1 MSLAYILQD
10 LDDPDFE
17 DIHGDDETGGFAA
30 DKALRLLV
38 SSLYTSWRPGD
49 GVPFLAAVRVALTSG
64 EPQAAASPVIP
75 DILLAHGVTPA
86 AEWWKP
92 VHRIYRVSRFG
103 KAPDLVLDLLAHN
116 AHRAEASDARHQ
128 MYEQLGVTY
137 RVVYD
142 PCGLLTSQPV
152 TVFERQHG
160 HLTAR
165 QDTQL
170 PHLGLGLTLWRG
182 TFEGRTDTWLR
193 WTDAHGNLLLT
204 GDELA
209 AYWHRRATGL
219 EAGSHAAPAT
229 KDSATTQPET

>member
-38 SSLYTSWRPGD
+38 SSLYTSWRPDD
-49 GVPFLAAVRVALTSG
+49 GAPFLAAARVALTSG
-64 EPQAAASPVIP
+64 EPKAATPPVIP
-75 DILLAHGVTPA
+75 DVLLAHGVTPA
-86 AEWWKP
+86 DEWWKP
-92 VHRIYRVSRFG
+92 VHRTYRVSRFG
-103 KAPDLVLDLLAHN
+103 KAPDIVLDLLA
-116 AHRAEASDARHQ
+116 RSPDKAEAFAARHQ

-142 PCGLLTSQPV
+142 PCSLLAAQPV

-160 HLTAR
+160 RLTAR
-165 QDTQL
+165 QDMQL

-209 AYWHRRATGL
+209 VYWHRRATGL
-219 EAGSHAAPAT
+219 EAGRQCIPATNAPAT
-229 KDSATTQPET
+229 T

>member
-49 GVPFLAAVRVALTSG
+49 GVPFLAAARVALTSG
-64 EPQAAASPVIP
+64 EPTAAAPVIP
-75 DILLAHGVTPA
+75 DVLLALGVTLA

-92 VHRIYRVSRFG
+92 VHRTYRVSRFG
-103 KAPDLVLDLLAHN
+103 KAPDLVLDLLAHSS
-116 AHRAEASDARHQ
+116 HRAEASDARHQ

-152 TVFERQHG
+152 TVFERLNG
-160 HLTAR
+160 RLTAR

-182 TFEGRTDTWLR
+182 TFEGRTGTWLR
-193 WTDAHGNLLLT
+193 WIDAHDNLLLT

-209 AYWHRRATGL
+209 AYWHRRATEL
-219 EAGSHAAPAT
+219 EAGHQSPPAT
-229 KDSATTQPET
+229 KDPATT

>member
-49 GVPFLAAVRVALTSG
+49 GVPFLAAARVALTSG
-64 EPQAAASPVIP
+64 EPTVAASVVP
-75 DILLAHGVTPA
+75 DVLLARGVTLA

-92 VHRIYRVSRFG
+92 VHRIYQVSRLG

-116 AHRAEASDARHQ
+116 SGKAEASDRRHQ

-142 PCGLLTSQPV
+142 PCGLLADQPV

-160 HLTAR
+160 RLTAR
-165 QDTQL
+165 QDMQL

-193 WTDAHGNLLLT
+193 WTDAHGNRLLT

-209 AYWHRRATGL
+209 AYWHRRATEL
-219 EAGSHAAPAT
+219 EAGQQSTSAM
-229 KDSATTQPET
+229 DSSTVT

>member
-10 LDDPDFE
+10 FDDPDFE

-30 DKALRLLV
+30 DKVLRLLV

-49 GVPFLAAVRVALTSG
+49 GIPFLAAVRVVLTYGKS
-64 EPQAAASPVIP
+64 AAASVSVVP
-75 DILLAHGVTPA
+75 DILLAQGVAPV

-92 VHRIYRVSRFG
+92 VNRIYQLSRFG
-103 KAPDLVLDLLAHN
+103 KAPDLVLDLLTRSPDHT
-116 AHRAEASDARHQ
+116 EAFATRHQ
-128 MYEQLGVTY
+128 VYEQLGITY

-142 PCGLLTSQPV
+142 PCGLLAAQPV
-152 TVFERQHG
+152 TVFERQQG
-160 HLTAR
+160 RLTTR

-170 PHLGLGLTLWRG
+170 PHLGLGLTIWRG

-193 WTDAHGNLLLT
+193 WTDARGNVLPT

-209 AYWHRRATGL
+209 VYWQRRAAAL
-219 EAGSHAAPAT
+219 EAQHRDAPVT
-229 KDSATTQPET
+229 DVSTLT

>member
-49 GVPFLAAVRVALTSG
+49 GVLFLAAARVALTSG
-64 EPQAAASPVIP
+64 EPTVAASVVP
-75 DILLAHGVTPA
+75 DVLLARGVTLA

-92 VHRIYRVSRFG
+92 VHRIYQVSRFG

-116 AHRAEASDARHQ
+116 SGKAEASDARHQ
-128 MYEQLGVTY
+128 MYEQLGVAY

-142 PCGLLTSQPV
+142 PCGLLAAQPV

-160 HLTAR
+160 RLTAR
-165 QDTQL
+165 QDLQL

-209 AYWHRRATGL
+209 AYWHRRATEL
-219 EAGSHAAPAT
+219 EAGHQSTIAP
-229 KDSATTQPET
+229 P